1 MNTLIKGKAVHLN
14 DQYLTVEL
22 DDGRVIST
30 PMNWYK
36 ELQAASFTQLKNYQ
50 FICQRTGI
58 EWAELDYQLSIESML
73 VAMPLQ
79 QAA

>member
-1 MNTLIKGKAVHLN
+1 MNTLTKGKAVHFN

-22 DDGRVIST
+22 DDGRIIST
-30 PMNWYK
+30 PMNWYR
-36 ELQAASFTQLKNYQ
+36 ELQAASFMQLKNAR

-58 EWAELDYQLSIESML
+58 EWPDLDYQLSIESML
-73 VAMPLQ
+73 MTMPLA

>member
-1 MNTLIKGKAVHLN
+1 MNTLTKGKAVHFN

-22 DDGRVIST
+22 EDGRVIST
-30 PMNWYK
+30 PMSWYR
-36 ELQAASFTQLKNYQ
+36 ELQAASFLQLKNYQ

-73 VAMPLQ
+73 MTIPMPQ
-79 QAA
+79 TA

>member
-1 MNTLIKGKAVHLN
+1 MNTLTKGKAVHFN

-22 DDGRVIST
+22 EDGRVIST
-30 PMNWYK
+30 PMIWYR
-36 ELQAASFTQLKNYQ
+36 ELQAASFLQLKNYQ

-73 VAMPLQ
+73 MTIPMQ